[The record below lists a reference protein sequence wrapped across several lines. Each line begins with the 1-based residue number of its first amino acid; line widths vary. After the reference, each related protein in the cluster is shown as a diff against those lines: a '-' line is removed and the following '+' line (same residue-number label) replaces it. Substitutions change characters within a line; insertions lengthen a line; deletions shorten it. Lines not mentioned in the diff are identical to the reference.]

1 MSKFTVGQTVK
12 VREDLV
18 VGEDYGYF
26 FNGSMGTLRGKEVTI
41 ASIYDGRITLD
52 GEGAGW
58 SWSEEMFEELAPKNP
73 MRVIELGQS
82 AKLEIYVD
90 RVIVNDPA
98 TILFY
103 RTANY
108 DNASGQF
115 ASWSDTKKVV
125 AKVNP
130 DAGDQFDVGKGI
142 DVALLKAFRKE
153 IDKQLRKF

>member
-18 VGEDYGYF
+18 VGEDYGFYF
-26 FNGSMGTLRGKEVTI
+26 NDSMGELRGQEVTI
-41 ASIYDGRITLD
+41 TRISDDRISLD

-58 SWSEEMFEELAPKNP
+58 AWSEEMLEELAPKNP

-82 AKLEIYVD
+82 AKLEIYVE

-98 TILFY
+98 TIMFY
-103 RTANY
+103 RTANF
-108 DNASGQF
+108 DHASGQF

-130 DAGDQFDVGKGI
+130 DAGDEFDVGKGV

-153 IDKQLRKF
+153 VDKQLRKF